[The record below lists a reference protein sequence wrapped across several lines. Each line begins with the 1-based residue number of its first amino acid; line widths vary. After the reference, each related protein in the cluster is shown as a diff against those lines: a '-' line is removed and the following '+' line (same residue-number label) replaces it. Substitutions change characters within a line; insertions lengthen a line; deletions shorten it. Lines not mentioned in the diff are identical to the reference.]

1 MWGVVP
7 TNARNDHAYPFC
19 GLLSWWRWTD
29 KIVLAYQI
37 IVKWL
42 QFRLKTGE
50 AKTEQKRKKEVEL
63 EDFFLVEKGKTKE
76 DNLGLKTGPIEEK
89 LS

>member
-1 MWGVVP
+1 
-7 TNARNDHAYPFC
+7 
-19 GLLSWWRWTD
+19 
-29 KIVLAYQI
+29 
-37 IVKWL
+37 VKWL

-63 EDFFLVEKGKTKE
+63 EDFFLVEKSKTKE

>member
-1 MWGVVP
+1 MMEMDWID
-7 TNARNDHAYPFC
+7 R
-19 GLLSWWRWTD
+19 
-29 KIVLAYQI
+29 IVLTYQI

-42 QFRLKTGE
+42 QFRLKTRE

>member
-1 MWGVVP
+1 MMEMDWID
-7 TNARNDHAYPFC
+7 R
-19 GLLSWWRWTD
+19 
-29 KIVLAYQI
+29 IVLTYQI

-42 QFRLKTGE
+42 QFRLKTRE

-63 EDFFLVEKGKTKE
+63 EDIFLVEKGKTKE
-76 DNLGLKTGPIEEK
+76 DNIGLKTGPIEEK